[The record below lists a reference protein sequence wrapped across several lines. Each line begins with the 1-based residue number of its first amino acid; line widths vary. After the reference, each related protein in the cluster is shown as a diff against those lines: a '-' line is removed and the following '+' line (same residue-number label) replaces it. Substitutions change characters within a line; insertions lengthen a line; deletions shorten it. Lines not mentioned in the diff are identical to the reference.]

1 MHTCMLGVWLY
12 TRIPMHWLQ
21 NYNTV
26 NPVSVDSSE
35 ASPLSRTAAATDP
48 RTYIWAEPLLLS
60 AHIWG
65 APPSPQS
72 TQMITTSNCLYMA
85 ALAAIDQCLRLSVHL
100 LDSQYHCVNIFVC
113 LWRRK
118 KRCNFNKRGLRSFN
132 MGNNCLSEAK
142 RGLKLAAELD
152 PRTISRGSL
161 DDVRALLR
169 RGAPVNG
176 VHELVNSMHCQSF
189 KSVCKFAVLC
199 RATVL
204 VSVAYLYMYMHV
216 RHAGIFLENR
226 HIMFR
231 LYKAV
236 VRHRWI

>member
-1 MHTCMLGVWLY
+1 
-12 TRIPMHWLQ
+12 
-21 NYNTV
+21 
-26 NPVSVDSSE
+26 
-35 ASPLSRTAAATDP
+35 
-48 RTYIWAEPLLLS
+48 
-60 AHIWG
+60 
-65 APPSPQS
+65 
-72 TQMITTSNCLYMA
+72 
-85 ALAAIDQCLRLSVHL
+85 
-100 LDSQYHCVNIFVC
+100 
-113 LWRRK
+113 
-118 KRCNFNKRGLRSFN
+118 

-142 RGLKLAAELD
+142 RGRKLAAELD

-236 VRHRWI
+236 VRHR